1 MDLSGNP
8 LYIKDTDPKYIS
20 KKRIFN
26 KFKPIFT
33 PLLAQNEG
41 INNSY
46 VIFLVKSMKKVIG
59 VFQIVPQ
66 RSSYNG
72 NPSQHTSAAVM
83 RAKLIA
89 AIMVLLLAAAQHAPT
104 AYAAAEA
111 EHGEDA
117 DQVYEAIKAA
127 AEARRD
133 ELLYLLELGLPPE
146 ILEKLEEAL
155 YTMDEAEETED
166 ARMSTEH
173 YIYAL
178 KLFRVTWQKYLSYN
192 PGATGESLEEVSDKP
207 SPEESEPPEG
217 LDEDI
222 KETKEKRLIAIHE
235 EIVEWITA
243 MGEHVDELKGY
254 LSEGDADLV
263 EHALLK
269 EAEKLEK
276 IMDKVDKGEYDDA
289 IDDLVANEF
298 EIEDDVD
305 EMEDKEAAE
314 VLKKVE
320 KLTTQKTKEKK
331 DKNTGEGEG
340 ADEDDAVEAEREL
353 EKIKK
358 EFKENAEK
366 SNKPDK
372 DKKEKDKIK
381 KDKDR

>member
-1 MDLSGNP
+1 M
-8 LYIKDTDPKYIS
+8 IS
-20 KKRIFN
+20 
-26 KFKPIFT
+26 
-33 PLLAQNEG
+33 
-41 INNSY
+41 
-46 VIFLVKSMKKVIG
+46 VIE

-72 NPSQHTSAAVM
+72 NPSKHTSAAVM

-89 AIMVLLLAAAQHAPT
+89 TITVLLLAAAQYAPT

-111 EHGEDA
+111 EHGEDTIR
-117 DQVYEAIKAA
+117 VYEAIKAA

-133 ELLYLLELGLPPE
+133 ELLYLLELGLQPE

-178 KLFRVTWQKYLSYN
+178 KLFRVTWQKYLIYN
-192 PGATGESLEEVSDKP
+192 PEATAESLEEIIDNP
-207 SPEESEPPEG
+207 SHEESEPPEG
-217 LDEDI
+217 LDEEI
-222 KETKEKRLIAIHE
+222 METKEKRLIAIHE
-235 EIVEWITA
+235 KIHEKIAA
-243 MGEHVDELKGY
+243 MGEHVDELKCY

-263 EHALLK
+263 EHALEK

-289 IDDLVANEF
+289 IDDLMANEF

-320 KLTTQKTKEKK
+320 KLTAQKTKEKK
-331 DKNTGEGEG
+331 DKKTIEGED
-340 ADEDDAVEAEREL
+340 ADDAAEAEKEL
-353 EKIKK
+353 EKLKK
-358 EFKENAEK
+358 EFKENAGK

-381 KDKDR
+381 KDKIG